1 MKTKFNLKQLDE
13 LTPKRA
19 LTLAIIAVVVVV
31 VVWIFWEKI
40 STAISSY
47 IAKKKQQKED
57 IINFGTPTATTDF
70 DTLAVQIYNA
80 MKGWGTNEEAVER
93 VLMQIKSN
101 ADWAALRL
109 AYQKVNRDS
118 EYNTLDARIGYEG
131 TSAELKKWRAI
142 LATNGVTIYQF

>member
-1 MKTKFNLKQLDE
+1 MKDTLKIKD
-13 LTPKRA
+13 LTPKNARA
-19 LTLAIIAVVVVV
+19 IAIVVVVAAV
-31 VVWIFWEKI
+31 LLWVFWEKI
-40 STAISSY
+40 SSGISGL
-47 IAKKKQQKED
+47 IARRKQQSQNQA
-57 IINFGTPTATTDF
+57 NFGSATATTDF

-142 LATNGVTIYQF
+142 LAANGVTICQF